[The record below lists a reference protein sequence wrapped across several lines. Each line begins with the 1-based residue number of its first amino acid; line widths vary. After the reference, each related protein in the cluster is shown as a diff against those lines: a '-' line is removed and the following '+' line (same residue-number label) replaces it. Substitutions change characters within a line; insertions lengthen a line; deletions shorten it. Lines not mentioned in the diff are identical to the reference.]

1 MIFVVVTIQKT
12 KDERAWPFLFA
23 NCDNN
28 KNQNKGILFLSPA
41 ETKETILRY
50 GDENV
55 PPEIST
61 EKHYELTRKYRLQS
75 IVLGFSDLKL
85 KVCSTFGHIAQI
97 SNPKSR
103 ATSYV
108 VCLPWS
114 HFQKVLVGRMLMWFY
129 FLLAPRCHLRL
140 PCSQLCLAQAA
151 HHLRRLQMKRN
162 LLADPPQWLNGLWKN
177 SYPTHR

>member
-1 MIFVVVTIQKT
+1 MRQHGLFSLQIATTIKIKT
-12 KDERAWPFLFA
+12 KVFCFCHRLKQKKR
-23 NCDNN
+23 N
-28 KNQNKGILFLSPA
+28 
-41 ETKETILRY
+41 
-50 GDENV
+50 ENV

-140 PCSQLCLAQAA
+140 LCSQLCLAQAA

-162 LLADPPQWLNGLWKN
+162 LLADPPQWLNGL
-177 SYPTHR
+177 